1 MLFHVVLCGDDLSG
15 ASPRKLLGGDNR
27 ITELDWTINIMIIVK
42 KLIRERTNVK
52 SQILI
57 TCAYIVF

>member
-1 MLFHVVLCGDDLSG
+1 MLFHVVLCGDDLS